1 MEIDHPLQ
9 KGIILKLIHQPSAT
23 FTDLLGEEKDSNK
36 FSYHL
41 TKLESTGIIKKNG
54 YHYSLSDEG
63 KKLSAFIEGDT
74 GSKALFPTF
83 NHVLIVQDGSRI
95 LAQKRL
101 KEPFYGYWG
110 LISGKINF
118 GLNVEECALRDIE
131 EEAGL
136 KAGKAELI
144 GINQAKTYESGKLLH
159 HHIMFYVRLSDLSG
173 KLKEKTH
180 KAENEWMTIEE
191 FKEKERFPDPW
202 FDAVMNAKGFVSIET
217 ERIMKDGKFVDCRMG
232 TMKTLG
238 DSKLS
243 R

>member
-9 KGIILKLIHQPSAT
+9 KGIILKLIHTPYAT

-41 TKLESTGIIKKNG
+41 TKLESEGMIKKVNS
-54 YHYSLSDEG
+54 HYSLSDEG

-83 NHVLIVQDGSRI
+83 AHVIIAQDGSRI
-95 LAQKRL
+95 LVQRRL

-118 GLNVEECALRDIE
+118 GFNVEECALRDIE

-144 GINQAKTYESGKLLH
+144 GMNQAKTYDGGKLLH
-159 HHIMFYVRLSDLSG
+159 HHIMFYVRLSDIKGNLR
-173 KLKEKTH
+173 EKTH
-180 KAENEWMTIEE
+180 KGENAWMTIDE
-191 FKEKERFPDPW
+191 FKQKERFPDPW
-202 FDAVMNAKGFVSIET
+202 FDAVINAKGFVNIET
-217 ERIMKDGKFVDCRMG
+217 ERMMKDGKFVDCI
-232 TMKTLG
+232 MKEPKNL
-238 DSKLS
+238 
-243 R
+243 